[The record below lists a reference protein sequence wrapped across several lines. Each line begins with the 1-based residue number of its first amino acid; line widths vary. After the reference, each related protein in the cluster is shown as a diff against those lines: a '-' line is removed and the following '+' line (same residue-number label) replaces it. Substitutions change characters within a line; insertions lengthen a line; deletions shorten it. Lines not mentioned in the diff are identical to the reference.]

1 VAVYK
6 RGKVWWYKFNWKG
19 QSIRK
24 STKQNNKRAA
34 LQIEAARKTELAKG
48 EAGLED
54 RKQVPTLEEFS
65 SRFEEYI
72 TIRCADKPATVSFY
86 KSKIARL
93 LTSELK
99 KTRLS
104 SIDEASIDIYTQ
116 VRRKQQSRRKSM
128 LSAASVNRE
137 LATLRRVLRLA
148 HDWKL
153 IQRVPR
159 IRLLRGEKPREFVL
173 SPQTELIDLASCPDQ
188 LRDVSILLLDTGLRM
203 GEALKLRWEDIVLV
217 PAHGAAYGY
226 LTVRAGNA
234 KNSKCRNVPLS
245 ARVRTLL
252 FGFQPK
258 ESGLVLQRA
267 NGRSLS
273 QNLAERTAS
282 SCPRDIK
289 TTARIRSPFPPA
301 YFRHTVGRIRS

>member
-19 QSIRK
+19 ESIRK
-24 STKQNNKRAA
+24 STKQNNKRVAA
-34 LQIEAARKTELAKG
+34 QMEAARKTELAKG
-48 EAGLED
+48 EVGLED
-54 RKQVPTLEEFS
+54 RKQVPTFAEFS

-72 TIRCADKPATVSFY
+72 TTRCADKPATISFY

-93 LTSELK
+93 LSSELR
-99 KTRLS
+99 KTRLDR
-104 SIDEASIDIYTQ
+104 IDEAAIDTYTQ
-116 VRRKQQSRRKSM
+116 VRRRQQSRRKSV
-128 LSAASVNRE
+128 LGVASVNRE

-159 IRLLRGEKPREFVL
+159 IRLLRGEKSREFVL
-173 SPQTELIDLASCPDQ
+173 SPQAELIYLSSCPDQ

-203 GEALKLRWEDIVLV
+203 GEALKLCWENIILV

-252 FGFQPK
+252 LGLQPK
-258 ESGLVLQRA
+258 TSGLVLQRA
-267 NGRSLS
+267 NGKS
-273 QNLAERTAS
+273 
-282 SCPRDIK
+282 
-289 TTARIRSPFPPA
+289 
-301 YFRHTVGRIRS
+301 FRL